1 MYPRL
6 NDAGLTKANSWQSSA
21 NRTEGSRLFRRAGR
35 ALGCHRCAVRGSPV
49 GSAVCPSG
57 EPSQELGPGPEVPKR
72 SGVRYMVR
80 RSLSF
85 LLASALLLAGVAL
98 AGFEITHAEALRP
111 FMLIGALVII
121 GAAGLWLVDEFGGWL
136 LRR

>member
-1 MYPRL
+1 
-6 NDAGLTKANSWQSSA
+6 
-21 NRTEGSRLFRRAGR
+21 
-35 ALGCHRCAVRGSPV
+35 
-49 GSAVCPSG
+49 
-57 EPSQELGPGPEVPKR
+57 
-72 SGVRYMVR
+72 MVR

-98 AGFEITHAEALRP
+98 AGFEITRAEVRL
-111 FMLIGALVII
+111 FVLIGALVII